1 MIGDAGYDVIEV
13 DNADEAIAILE
24 GRPDIEVVFTDIQ
37 MPGSMDGVKL
47 ARRVERK
54 WPAIKIIAT
63 LDGSPFA
70 KATCRKVVS
79 SRPSPTPQVR

>member
-13 DNADEAIAILE
+13 GNADEAIAILE
-24 GRPDIEVVFTDIQ
+24 GRPDIEVVF
-37 MPGSMDGVKL
+37 MDGVKL
-47 ARRVERK
+47 ARRVKRK

-79 SRPSPTPQVR
+79 SRPSPNPQVR